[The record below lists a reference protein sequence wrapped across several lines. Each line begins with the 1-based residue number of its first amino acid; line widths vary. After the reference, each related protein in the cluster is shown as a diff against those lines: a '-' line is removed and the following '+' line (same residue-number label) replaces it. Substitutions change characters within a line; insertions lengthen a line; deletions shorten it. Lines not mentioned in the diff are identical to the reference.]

1 MNMIIDA
8 NWLASHLD
16 DENVI
21 IIDSRGIMP
30 FRFSHIKNA
39 MPLGVEKVISTDENG
54 SYLVIAPQVAEQIFT
69 SMGID
74 DTKVVIVYGEYPD
87 PSLARIVWTLI
98 YFGHSNVK
106 ILDIGFE
113 NWLQGGY
120 PVTKDFET
128 KNAATK
134 PDRGFVAHVRTT
146 ERADAQFI
154 YQEKDKPETTIIDAR
169 TPQEHL
175 HARIPGSILHNYEEG
190 IGDMGKMIKD
200 VEVLKQ
206 DFEKLGITRDKQI
219 VCYCHS
225 GIRAAHT
232 YLQLKQAGFVNVRLY
247 DGSIIDWAKRKY
259 PLG

>member
-69 SMGID
+69 SVGIN

-113 NWLQGGY
+113 NWLQSGY

-154 YQEKDKPETTIIDAR
+154 YQEKDKPETIIIDAR
-169 TPQEHL
+169 TPQEHI

-219 VCYCHS
+219 ICYCHS

-247 DGSIIDWAKRKY
+247 DGSIMDWAKRKY

>member
-1 MNMIIDA
+1 MIIDA

-69 SMGID
+69 SVGIN

-113 NWLQGGY
+113 NWLQSGY

-200 VEVLKQ
+200 VEVLKR

-219 VCYCHS
+219 ICYCHS

-247 DGSIIDWAKRKY
+247 DGSIMDWAKRKY

>member
-1 MNMIIDA
+1 MIIDA

-74 DTKVVIVYGEYPD
+74 DTKLVIVYGEYPD

-113 NWLQGGY
+113 NWLQSGY

-219 VCYCHS
+219 ICYCHS

-247 DGSIIDWAKRKY
+247 DGSIMDWAKRKY

>member
-1 MNMIIDA
+1 MTIDA

-69 SMGID
+69 SVGID

-113 NWLQGGY
+113 NWLQSGY

-128 KNAATK
+128 KNAATR
-134 PDRGFVAHVRTT
+134 PDRGFVAHVRKI

-206 DFEKLGITRDKQI
+206 DFDKLGITRDKQI

-232 YLQLKQAGFVNVRLY
+232 YLQLKQAGYVNVRLY

>member
-1 MNMIIDA
+1 MIIDA

-113 NWLQGGY
+113 TWLQSGY

>member
-1 MNMIIDA
+1 MIIDA

-113 NWLQGGY
+113 NWLQSGY

-259 PLG
+259 P

>member
-1 MNMIIDA
+1 MTIDA

-113 NWLQGGY
+113 NWLQSGY
-120 PVTKDFET
+120 PVTKDFDT
-128 KNAATK
+128 KNAATR
-134 PDRGFVAHVRTT
+134 PDRGFVAHVRTI

-206 DFEKLGITRDKQI
+206 DFDKLGITRDKQI

>member
-1 MNMIIDA
+1 MNIIIDA

-74 DTKVVIVYGEYPD
+74 DTKLVIVYGEYPD

-113 NWLQGGY
+113 NWLQSGY

-175 HARIPGSILHNYEEG
+175 HARVPGSILHNYEEG

-200 VEVLKQ
+200 VEELEQ
-206 DFEKLGITRDKQI
+206 DFEKIGITHDKQI
-219 VCYCHS
+219 ICYCHS

-232 YLQLKQAGFVNVRLY
+232 YLQLKQAGFDNVRLY